1 PSAGPACP
9 RRAGRASRDARRSR
23 SWPISTGHGGTARPC
38 GDLSRIRPLAAYRWP
53 SPVSAAVT
61 RGNDPSEIP
70 LIGRMRHLAL
80 AKPKI
85 PGNDN
90 RCHPRPISGRPH
102 ESRPRARPSVRV
114 WREESNPPRMTTD
127 VGAARSAAV
136 SPGMGEESQGIGGG
150 VRLTRRSRRRPTYLS
165 WPTFAAMLLL
175 VPAAVIGL
183 GLLVGEVN
191 RLVPL

>member
-1 PSAGPACP
+1 
-9 RRAGRASRDARRSR
+9 
-23 SWPISTGHGGTARPC
+23 
-38 GDLSRIRPLAAYRWP
+38 
-53 SPVSAAVT
+53 
-61 RGNDPSEIP
+61 
-70 LIGRMRHLAL
+70 LAL

-85 PGNDN
+85 PGHDN
-90 RCHPRPISGRPH
+90 RCHPRPISGRPQ
-102 ESRPRARPSVRV
+102 ESRPRGRPSVRV

-127 VGAARSAAV
+127 VVAARSAAV

-191 RLVPL
+191 RLVPLLIFLPAIIAGLGSVAQTTAASVWTVAVIGVVL